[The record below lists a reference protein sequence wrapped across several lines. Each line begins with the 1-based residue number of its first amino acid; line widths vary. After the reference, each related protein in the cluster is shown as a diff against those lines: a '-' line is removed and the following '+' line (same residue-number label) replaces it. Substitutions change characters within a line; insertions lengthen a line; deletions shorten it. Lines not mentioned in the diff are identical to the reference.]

1 MMETDPD
8 WAPSLHLGHTDIK
21 PTDTDRSLRRGYR
34 EQLKKNALQATETG
48 LHQAD
53 EILQRQDE
61 VTHEATENPN
71 QQQTDTQKAAENVG
85 RPNTKDDT
93 EGGRQEGQTECNLCV
108 LRCAEMNRLLEENR
122 ELGRELDELRISDG
136 FFGDSNEKVKYYTG
150 LPNLATFM
158 ALFNFLL
165 PLMSAQNKIL
175 SPFQMLLLT
184 FMRLILDLPSKH
196 LAYLFCVSPK
206 TVYRTFNEMLSFLY
220 ANLKRAIVWPD
231 RDTLHKIMPHQFV
244 DAFGH
249 RVTVIIDCFEIFT
262 EKPAN
267 K

>member
-8 WAPSLHLGHTDIK
+8 LAPSLHLGHTDIR
-21 PTDTDRSLRRGYR
+21 PSDTDRSLRRGYR

-122 ELGRELDELRISDG
+122 ELRRELDELRISDC
-136 FFGDSNEKVKYYTG
+136 FFGDTNEKVQYYTG
-150 LPNLATFM
+150 RHQQRYTIRQEGKMEQQDA
-158 ALFNFLL
+158 ALDEDMSKFTLQPSGWITDFLSDRKQQVKL
-165 PLMSAQNKIL
+165 GNDVSSSQLLRAVL
-175 SPFQMLLLT
+175 SPLL
-184 FMRLILDLPSKH
+184 
-196 LAYLFCVSPK
+196 VSLN
-206 TVYRTFNEMLSFLY
+206 TRSCTSSHQS
-220 ANLKRAIVWPD
+220 LKRLKFMDAAALMGHISDGDAYRW
-231 RDTLHKIMPHQFV
+231 TLTIW
-244 DAFGH
+244 
-249 RVTVIIDCFEIFT
+249 
-262 EKPAN
+262 
-267 K
+267 

>member
-53 EILQRQDE
+53 EILERQDE

-122 ELGRELDELRISDG
+122 ELRPELDELRISDCW
-136 FFGDSNEKVKYYTG
+136 DLENHH
-150 LPNLATFM
+150 
-158 ALFNFLL
+158 
-165 PLMSAQNKIL
+165 L
-175 SPFQMLLLT
+175 SPAGCAVGLLGWSPPAHLK
-184 FMRLILDLPSKH
+184 LISPSGDLP
-196 LAYLFCVSPK
+196 
-206 TVYRTFNEMLSFLY
+206 
-220 ANLKRAIVWPD
+220 I
-231 RDTLHKIMPHQFV
+231 
-244 DAFGH
+244 
-249 RVTVIIDCFEIFT
+249 
-262 EKPAN
+262 
-267 K
+267 